1 MLISIILLIFIYS
14 NIIIEINIETSN
26 KYYYN
31 IISNE
36 LAKYKL
42 NKYTIKK
49 SEKKLNEIKN
59 KILDNNKSIEWLNI
73 ENVGMKYNIKLE
85 PNISYEIEEK
95 HSKCDIVST
104 KDATITKVISSNGV
118 ELKEINDYVKKDD
131 VLITGEIKLQDETKN
146 YICAEGTVYGKTWYT
161 IKIKTTKYY
170 ENKTNTKKKRYNIE
184 FNNKKLFKDKYFY
197 HDDTKKRLIKIFN
210 NEINIIKEQEVNKE
224 YLKYDEDTL
233 YKMIDKLI
241 EEKMNSQL
249 KDNYKIIERKLLK
262 KVDNNSTIE
271 LEYFIVAE
279 EIISTKKIIE

>member
-1 MLISIILLIFIYS
+1 MLISIILLILIYS
-14 NIIIEINIETSN
+14 NIIIEINIETNN

-36 LAKYKL
+36 LTKYKL

-59 KILDNNKSIEWLNI
+59 KILENNKSIEWLNI

-118 ELKEINDYVKKDD
+118 ELKEINDNVKKDD

-184 FNNKKLFKDKYFY
+184 FNNKKLFKEKYLY

-233 YKMIDKLI
+233 YKRIDKLI
-241 EEKMNSQL
+241 EEKMDNQL

>member
-184 FNNKKLFKDKYFY
+184 FNNKKLFKEKYLY

-233 YKMIDKLI
+233 YKRIDKLI

>member
-184 FNNKKLFKDKYFY
+184 FNNKKLFKDKYLY

-233 YKMIDKLI
+233 YKRIDKLI

>member
-233 YKMIDKLI
+233 YKRIDKLI
-241 EEKMNSQL
+241 EEKMNNQL

>member
-233 YKMIDKLI
+233 YKRIDKLI